1 MTTLEKQ
8 NMQQWYLRNKE
19 RIKKR
24 DLSKQEIDKIIKFTL
39 KYCDPKTIKTIQKK
53 YKNIK
58 SKKRYL
64 FIPTLESIKENIL
77 F

>member
-1 MTTLEKQ
+1 MATLESK

-19 RIKKR
+19 RIRKG
-24 DLSKQEIDKIIKFTL
+24 DLSKQEIDKMINYAL
-39 KYCDPKTIKTIQKK
+39 KHGDPKKIKKIQKR

-58 SKKRYL
+58 SKKRNM
-64 FIPTLESIKENIL
+64 FIPTLQPIKENTL